1 MTLDSPCKAKF
12 TKKSAKYSIYGVFAK
27 PISIRNPL
35 FTYVK
40 KPHIFAWLKLIIVCL
55 LFLVCDMLWGT
66 LSSRFGF
73 ETIWFSS
80 YMCSRQL
87 CYNLWGHQSSGLK
100 SCSGTAQTIF
110 WQSKCPFFF
119 LIWGQNVPF
128 LSISGIWAD
137 HWPLGVFLHCL
148 TAVSSCCVLSHLQRG
163 QRGLKAAC
171 PQTKK
176 CSSWKLLK

>member
-12 TKKSAKYSIYGVFAK
+12 TKKSVKYSIYGVFAK
-27 PISIRNPL
+27 PKSKRNPL

-40 KPHIFAWLKLIIVCL
+40 KPHIFAWLKLIIICL
-55 LFLVCDMLWGT
+55 WFIVCDMLWGT
-66 LSSRFGF
+66 LSSRFGS

-110 WQSKCPFFF
+110 WQSKCPFFSWFGAKMSLFSRF
-119 LIWGQNVPF
+119 LEFGPI
-128 LSISGIWAD
+128 ID
-137 HWPLGVFLHCL
+137 HWVFFS
-148 TAVSSCCVLSHLQRG
+148 TVSQRS
-163 QRGLKAAC
+163 LPVASYHTYKED
-171 PQTKK
+171 KED
-176 CSSWKLLK
+176 